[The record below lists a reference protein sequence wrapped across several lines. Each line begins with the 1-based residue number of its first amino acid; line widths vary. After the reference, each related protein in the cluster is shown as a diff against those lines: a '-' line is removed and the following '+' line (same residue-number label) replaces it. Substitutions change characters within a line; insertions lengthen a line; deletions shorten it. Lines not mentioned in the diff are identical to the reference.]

1 MQRYKYFFVSTVLCL
16 FISQFGDNA
25 SAQALYKYTDKDGKI
40 SYSDRVPKP
49 GEKAELVT
57 TDLETNIMAAPKNTV
72 GGVKQTIQDVNARG
86 KQRAINRDKLLKEV
100 EEARAQVALTKK
112 ALEDGKEAL
121 PEERQIVVRTNSPG
135 KNTVIYKESYRERI
149 AALETNLKIAEKNLE
164 LAEEKYHRTAP

>member
-86 KQRAINRDKLLKEV
+86 KQRCTLSPLSSVFFCPRTFVHSFYKPLHIYLLVKLLTLDGEHSCRIF
-100 EEARAQVALTKK
+100 EAPVSFA
-112 ALEDGKEAL
+112 
-121 PEERQIVVRTNSPG
+121 
-135 KNTVIYKESYRERI
+135 
-149 AALETNLKIAEKNLE
+149 KIMSVS
-164 LAEEKYHRTAP
+164 